1 MMKKNAL
8 IICSHPDD
16 EVLGCGGTIDSL
28 SKKYNFFC
36 VHLTKGEAKRT
47 EKDLSKKLIE
57 TKKAKKILGIK
68 KIFNAD
74 FPDNALDSI
83 KLIEIIQYIENI
95 ISKIKPELIFTH
107 SPKDLNIDHKICN
120 QATITACRPIKK
132 TGFIKKILC
141 FEILSSSE
149 WNFVSENFNPNIFVK
164 ISKKNLKKKIEA
176 MKSYSTELRKFPHP
190 RSLNNIKNLAM
201 NRGST
206 ISTEYAEAFELG
218 FERM

>member
-1 MMKKNAL
+1 MKKNAL

-16 EVLGCGGTIDSL
+16 EVLGCGGTIDNL

-36 VHLTKGEAKRT
+36 VHLTKGEVKRT
-47 EKDLSKKLIE
+47 RKDLSKKLIE

-107 SPKDLNIDHKICN
+107 SSKDLNIDHKICN

-164 ISKKNLKKKIEA
+164 ISKKNLTKKIEA

-190 RSLNNIKNLAM
+190 RSLTNIRNLAM
-201 NRGST
+201 IRGST

>member
-1 MMKKNAL
+1 MKKNAL
-8 IICSHPDD
+8 IICAHPDD

-28 SKKYNFFC
+28 REKYNFFC

-47 EKDLSKKLIE
+47 EKELSKKLIE
-57 TKKAKKILGIK
+57 IKKAKKILGIK
-68 KIFNAD
+68 KNFNAD

-120 QATITACRPIKK
+120 QATITACRPIRK
-132 TGFIKKILC
+132 TSFIKKILC

-149 WNFVSENFNPNIFVK
+149 WNFISENFNPNIFVK
-164 ISKKNLKKKIEA
+164 ISKKNLTKKIEA

-201 NRGST
+201 TRGST

-218 FERM
+218 FEKM